1 MLSSAWF
8 LDTLRCVFMLKI
20 NGLVRNLIF
29 FWNLN
34 QFFLINFNNLNRLD
48 NKNCISCFS
57 FHMHCTQFYGY
68 CGKKLL
74 SFYCSY
80 SESTTY
86 FVLGSMF
93 SAFSKKEGLKHS
105 AGILSLICSC
115 NSGNLDQ

>member
-57 FHMHCTQFYGY
+57 FLYVLYAILWRFWQEIIKF
-68 CGKKLL
+68 LL
-74 SFYCSY
+74 QLFRVDYLFCFRQY
-80 SESTTY
+80 
-86 FVLGSMF
+86 V
-93 SAFSKKEGLKHS
+93 
-105 AGILSLICSC
+105 
-115 NSGNLDQ
+115 